1 MTLITKANLSSFL
14 EYYHSLHDSYITNI
28 NYNITN
34 SQIELL
40 IDIYWSGKLQLNED
54 GTYKTNKVK
63 LKMNLNGV
71 EQCNIKEMFSWNYIN
86 EVYIQYVKVKNQE
99 FICFASD
106 KEEPL
111 VYILCDNIE
120 YEELK
125 ED

>member
-63 LKMNLNGV
+63 LKMYLNGV

>member
-1 MTLITKANLSSFL
+1 MTLITKTNLSAFL

>member
-1 MTLITKANLSSFL
+1 MTLITKTNLSAFL

-28 NYNITN
+28 NYDITN

-63 LKMNLNGV
+63 LKMYLNGV
-71 EQCNIKEMFSWNYIN
+71 EQCNIKEMFSWNYIS

-111 VYILCDNIE
+111 VYILCDSIE
-120 YEELK
+120 YVELK

>member
-1 MTLITKANLSSFL
+1 MTLITKTNLSAFL

-86 EVYIQYVKVKNQE
+86 EVYIHYVKVKNQE

-106 KEEPL
+106 EEKPL

>member
-1 MTLITKANLSSFL
+1 MRI
-14 EYYHSLHDSYITNI
+14 
-28 NYNITN
+28 
-34 SQIELL
+34 
-40 IDIYWSGKLQLNED
+40 
-54 GTYKTNKVK
+54 GT
-63 LKMNLNGV
+63 
-71 EQCNIKEMFSWNYIN
+71 IKEMFTWNYIN